1 MTDKNIVWS
10 GMVVGVIGTLLA
22 VGLILFDIQAKLGIL
37 LALLAG
43 LGFSIGTGVEIYT
56 TWPAYSHTSA
66 PLWQTGLR
74 LVFTLL
80 GACFAPWLVIGLL
93 ALIF

>member
-1 MTDKNIVWS
+1 MPIKNIVRG
-10 GMVVGVIGTLLA
+10 GMAIGVVGTLLA
-22 VGLILFDIQAKLGIL
+22 ASLILLDMQAKLGVL

-43 LGFSIGTGVEIYT
+43 LGFSVGTGVEIYT
-56 TWPAYSHTSA
+56 TWPAYRQSA
-66 PLWQTGLR
+66 APPWQTGLR

-93 ALIF
+93 ALVF